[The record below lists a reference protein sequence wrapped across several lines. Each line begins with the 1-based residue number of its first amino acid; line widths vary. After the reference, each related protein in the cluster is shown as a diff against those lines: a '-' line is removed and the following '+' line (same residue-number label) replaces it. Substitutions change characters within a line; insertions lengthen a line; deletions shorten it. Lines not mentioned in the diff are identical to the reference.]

1 VEEFALVFPCGRV
14 AGGGML
20 RRGLRAGL
28 DAVWATVQG
37 SGRLAEAATL
47 DTFWQRPWLWGPQ
60 QRCLRQQ
67 TSLRGRVGARPS
79 GLGAAG
85 CWGRRSR
92 APADALGDGAR
103 FMSPATGEC
112 ASSRT
117 TWSGRAGRPQ
127 HPAVQDAFARCSQ
140 VTGGA
145 DATGTARFAQRAHCK
160 RKRSVAGGAVAVRA
174 GSSHRR

>member
-1 VEEFALVFPCGRV
+1 
-14 AGGGML
+14 ML

-28 DAVWATVQG
+28 EEVWATVQG

-60 QRCLRQQ
+60 QRCMRQQ

-79 GLGAAG
+79 GCCWVLLGAAG
-85 CWGRRSR
+85 RWGRRSR

-112 ASSRT
+112 ASST
-117 TWSGRAGRPQ
+117 SPSCGAGLSDDEVRPRRQ
-127 HPAVQDAFARCSQ
+127 AAAS
-140 VTGGA
+140 GGA
-145 DATGTARFAQRAHCK
+145 GHVRAVFSGDGRRGCDGHGEICPAGALQAQTL
-160 RKRSVAGGAVAVRA
+160 SGWGAVAVRA